1 MKIPKHSIS
10 SNASA
15 FPLIRF
21 EKDSQLTAFAGIQI
35 FVELFRSLQL
45 KERFAKCCSH
55 LDSNTQYP
63 PSAIVLLLVTH
74 IILGFSRLRQVE
86 CYRQDPLVA
95 RFLGL
100 NVIPSAPTLSRM
112 LASMDSLTA
121 DRLVEQIESMVIA
134 RLRQL
139 ALAVVTVDFDGSITT
154 TNGHA
159 EGTAVGFNPKKKG
172 QRSYYP
178 LFATVAQLGQVLS
191 VLHRSGNV
199 HDSHQAKDFIIRVIG
214 LVREALPNVTIEV
227 RADSAFYSEELL
239 AAFEKLGVQYTVS
252 APFERYPNLKS
263 QIEGRKRWRRVDN
276 EFSGFDQK
284 WKADCWP
291 AKRRFVFIKKRV
303 KKQQKGPIQLDLF
316 IPHEAGYEFT
326 AIVTNKPGSIK
337 DTALFHHGRGTQEK
351 IFGELKNGTRI
362 DYLPCKKEAGN
373 RVYMLC
379 NILAYNLTRE
389 LQIQNAAPEREPGKK
404 RACLWIIESLST
416 LRDRVIRKAG
426 RLTRPAGRLTLTIPG
441 DHSLRAVIS
450 RFLPSTAIS

>member
-139 ALAVVTVDFDGSITT
+139 ALAVVTVDFDGSIT
-154 TNGHA
+154 
-159 EGTAVGFNPKKKG
+159 
-172 QRSYYP
+172 
-178 LFATVAQLGQVLS
+178 
-191 VLHRSGNV
+191 
-199 HDSHQAKDFIIRVIG
+199 
-214 LVREALPNVTIEV
+214 
-227 RADSAFYSEELL
+227 
-239 AAFEKLGVQYTVS
+239 
-252 APFERYPNLKS
+252 
-263 QIEGRKRWRRVDN
+263 
-276 EFSGFDQK
+276 
-284 WKADCWP
+284 
-291 AKRRFVFIKKRV
+291 
-303 KKQQKGPIQLDLF
+303 
-316 IPHEAGYEFT
+316 
-326 AIVTNKPGSIK
+326 
-337 DTALFHHGRGTQEK
+337 
-351 IFGELKNGTRI
+351 
-362 DYLPCKKEAGN
+362 
-373 RVYMLC
+373 
-379 NILAYNLTRE
+379 
-389 LQIQNAAPEREPGKK
+389 
-404 RACLWIIESLST
+404 
-416 LRDRVIRKAG
+416 
-426 RLTRPAGRLTLTIPG
+426 
-441 DHSLRAVIS
+441 
-450 RFLPSTAIS
+450 